1 MAPFEEHV
9 FNSRRQVTS
18 QKVGCHGLYA
28 ILSYLPHWIEEILG
42 VRYYLI
48 HVHVLHDN

>member
-1 MAPFEEHV
+1 MAPFEGHV

-18 QKVGCHGLYA
+18 EKVGYVMGCMQY
-28 ILSYLPHWIEEILG
+28 YLPHWIEEILG